1 MLTVPYF
8 EVCDRSAVEQ
18 VLQQLPAHSIA
29 CNNWPEASFPY
40 APEATFKA
48 FHDGKN
54 LHIEFSVAEDYTR
67 ALETRAGHK
76 VCTDSC
82 VEFFLMPDDT
92 FYYNFEWNCIGTLY
106 AACRTGRHD
115 PTPAPDNVLQSI
127 RTVASLGKAPFD
139 ERCGHQTWRLSA
151 AIPIEA
157 LFRHPIASWHG
168 LHMRANLYK
177 CGDALSH
184 PHYLSFAPIRTPAP
198 DFHRPEFF
206 IDLIFE

>member
-8 EVCDRSAVEQ
+8 EVCNHSAVEQ

-29 CNNWPEASFPY
+29 CNNWPEAFPY
-40 APEATFKA
+40 APEVTFKA

-67 ALETRAGHK
+67 ALETRAGYK

-82 VEFFLMPDDT
+82 VELFLMPDDT

-115 PTPAPDNVLQSI
+115 PTPAPDDVLQSI
-127 RTVASLGKAPFD
+127 RTVASLGETPFD

-151 AIPIEA
+151 AIPTEA